1 MAYHPTSR
9 KVRLGAR
16 VCSAFR
22 LLVDIVKK
30 GSITRKHDHNLE
42 WRHGLVVRRHFS
54 RHPSLWTPSAKRPNN

>member
-30 GSITRKHDHNLE
+30 GSITREHDHTLE
-42 WRHGLVVRRHFS
+42 
-54 RHPSLWTPSAKRPNN
+54 